1 MAQAAEARS
10 ETSMQP
16 SHRVSFEEVAWTDVR
31 DPGCYI
37 EVGSGN
43 LFRIPQEALVR
54 GMSPIITMESRGA
67 SRLLKLT
74 DDPFEITP
82 KLRILAA
89 QQGVK
94 PNF

>member
-1 MAQAAEARS
+1 M
-10 ETSMQP
+10 
-16 SHRVSFEEVAWTDVR
+16 R
-31 DPGCYI
+31 DPGSYV

-43 LFRIPQEALVR
+43 LFRIPQDALVR
-54 GMSPIITMESRGA
+54 GMRPIITMESRGA

-74 DDPFEITP
+74 DDPYEITP

-94 PNF
+94 PKFLRKRKA